1 VPKEKL
7 KVKFQTRFSQNHFFP
22 TWLIAYQK
30 IYSTYWHRT
39 NCILFRKILS
49 MAGRSR
55 FLINKN
61 FTILFNFFFVTKKGK
76 IKKKLH
82 ISVFLLLFTIL

>member
-1 VPKEKL
+1 
-7 KVKFQTRFSQNHFFP
+7 
-22 TWLIAYQK
+22 
-30 IYSTYWHRT
+30 
-39 NCILFRKILS
+39 